1 MKALILPNLSA
12 FPENLSRM
20 KFLQNWR
27 VRKPAED
34 NESVY
39 ISEKF
44 GVRTLHIGSDTVQ
57 SSMRIARPND
67 LEVSYTRSMMAFL
80 LFKPEP
86 ADVLM
91 VGLGGGSLAK
101 FIYHQLP
108 RTRTIAIEVNA
119 SVVDVARQYFCV
131 PSDDERLEIVVTDGA
146 AYLHDNEIDTDV
158 IVVDGYDAESQVEA
172 LSTPVFY
179 RDCARALGEAGI
191 LVVNLWGGDRNF
203 TTCVNR
209 LAKAFDG
216 LVACLPAGKPGNIA
230 AFAFKRSPGRLTW
243 QELQTRAE
251 QLEARYGLEFT
262 RFVKEFSLMNPHDE
276 ERLLL

>member
-1 MKALILPNLSA
+1 
-12 FPENLSRM
+12 M
-20 KFLQNWR
+20 KFLHNWR
-27 VRKPAED
+27 IRKAAED

-67 LEVSYTRSMMAFL
+67 LEVAYTRSMMAFL
-80 LFKPEP
+80 LFQPDPRE
-86 ADVLM
+86 VLM
-91 VGLGGGSLAK
+91 VGLGGGSLTK
-101 FIYHQLP
+101 FIYHRLP
-108 RTRTIAIEVNA
+108 RARIVAIEVNPR
-119 SVVDVARQYFCV
+119 VVDVARQYFLL
-131 PSDDERLEIVVTDGA
+131 PANDERLDIIVADGA
-146 AYLHDNEIDTDV
+146 DYVQSENLHADV
-158 IVVDGYDAESQVEA
+158 MVIDGYDAESQVEA
-172 LSTPVFY
+172 LSTPSFY
-179 RDCARALGEAGI
+179 RDCARVLGDAGV

-230 AFAFKRSPGRLTW
+230 AFAFRRSPGRPLW
-243 QELQTRAE
+243 RELRTRAA
-251 QLEARYGLEFT
+251 QLESNYGLEFT
-262 RFVKEFSLMNPHDE
+262 RFVSELPLMNPHDE

>member
-1 MKALILPNLSA
+1 
-12 FPENLSRM
+12 M
-20 KFLQNWR
+20 KFLQSWR
-27 VRKPAED
+27 IRKPAED

-80 LFKPEP
+80 LFNPDP
-86 ADVLM
+86 GDILM

-101 FIYHQLP
+101 FVYHRLP
-108 RTRTIAIEVNA
+108 RARTVAIEVNPQ
-119 SVVDVARQYFCV
+119 VVAVARQFFLV
-131 PSDDERLEIVVTDGA
+131 PHDDDRLNIVVTDGA
-146 AYLHDNEIDTDV
+146 EYLQSDETHADV
-158 IVVDGYDAESQVEA
+158 IVIDGYDSDSQVEA

-209 LAKAFDG
+209 LAKAFGG
-216 LVACLPAGKPGNIA
+216 LVVCLPAGKPGNIA
-230 AFAFKRSPGRLTW
+230 AFAFKRSPGRPTW
-243 QELQTRAE
+243 RDLRARAE
-251 QLEARYGLEFT
+251 KLQLSYGLEFT
-262 RFVKEFSLMNPHDE
+262 RFVSELPLMNPHDE